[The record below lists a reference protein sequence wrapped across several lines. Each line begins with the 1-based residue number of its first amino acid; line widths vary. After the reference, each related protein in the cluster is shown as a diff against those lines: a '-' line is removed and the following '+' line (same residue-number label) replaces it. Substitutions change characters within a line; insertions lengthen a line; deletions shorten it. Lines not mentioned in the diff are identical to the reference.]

1 MSHHVDF
8 HVTGLPGAKVLRF
21 TPFSLAAR
29 TFVDANVELE
39 SSQWR
44 KGFFAV
50 EHRFARDLAHLL
62 TEEGFDV
69 WDGRATAD
77 GK

>member
-1 MSHHVDF
+1 MRLEDQTIS
-8 HVTGLPGAKVLRF
+8 
-21 TPFSLAAR
+21 
-29 TFVDANVELE
+29 DANVELE

-50 EHRFARDLAHLL
+50 EHRFAQDLAHLL